1 LFAGRDDDS
10 PDTSMNGIP
19 NGELDGT
26 SPGVSGGMVEG
37 TFDGI
42 CDCLILRER
51 VMPGTMVGISTS

>member
-1 LFAGRDDDS
+1 
-10 PDTSMNGIP
+10 MNGIP